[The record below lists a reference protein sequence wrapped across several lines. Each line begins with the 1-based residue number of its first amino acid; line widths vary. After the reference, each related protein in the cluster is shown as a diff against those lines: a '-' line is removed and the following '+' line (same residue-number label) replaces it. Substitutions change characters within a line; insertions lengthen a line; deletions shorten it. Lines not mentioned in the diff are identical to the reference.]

1 MARRVLAL
9 ITTLP
14 LDDRRPAADTASA
27 GFLFSAMLHRFGTH
41 DWMTFTA
48 IALGLAAAGAVTI
61 GSGVWLAFGVGRA
74 GDLEPDDDAMWLT

>member
-9 ITTLP
+9 ITMLCLWTIGGL
-14 LDDRRPAADTASA
+14 LLTASA

-61 GSGVWLAFGVGRA
+61 GSGLWLAFGVGRA